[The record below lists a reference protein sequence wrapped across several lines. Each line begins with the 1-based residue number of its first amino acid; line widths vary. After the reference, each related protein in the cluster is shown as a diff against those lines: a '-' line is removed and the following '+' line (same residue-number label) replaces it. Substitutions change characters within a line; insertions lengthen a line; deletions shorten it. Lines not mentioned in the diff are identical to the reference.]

1 MAKLTETDK
10 IRIKNV
16 AKQLGSDKSGTFTG
30 FTSFISGNFTAI
42 IVIASLLN
50 YALYG

>member
-1 MAKLTETDK
+1 MAKITNADK
-10 IRIKNV
+10 IRIKQV
-16 AKQLGSDKSGTFTG
+16 AKQLGADKSGTLGG

-42 IVIASLLN
+42 IVIASLLI